1 MKRVSAREANQHFS
15 KLLAEV
21 TDGQEVV
28 ITRRGKPVARLSPVN
43 TAKDDKRRE
52 AAIRRMVKL
61 MERGI
66 DLGGR
71 RFTRDEM
78 HER

>member
-1 MKRVSAREANQHFS
+1 MSAREANQHFS